1 MIGHTR
7 GGRPDGSASPG
18 SPPLPNRGTAD
29 LGVKMEKNPGVI
41 KGRFYVT
48 TSLSDS
54 WEAFTPLHAGVT
66 LGRFLH

>member
-1 MIGHTR
+1 MIY
-7 GGRPDGSASPG
+7 
-18 SPPLPNRGTAD
+18 LGTAD
-29 LGVKMEKNPGVI
+29 LGVKMEKNSGVI

-54 WEAFTPLHAGVT
+54 WEALTPLHAGVT

>member
-1 MIGHTR
+1 MQGQIQSEMGPT
-7 GGRPDGSASPG
+7 
-18 SPPLPNRGTAD
+18 D
-29 LGVKMEKNPGVI
+29 LGVKMEKIPGVI